1 MRKST
6 AVLLGVG
13 ALAAAGVAYLILSR
27 PHAAQ
32 AAPAPASASAP
43 SPSQP
48 QCYCDPTL
56 NPNPGIVVINNQWKL
71 VPGARV
77 YVDGQ
82 YVGTTVNT
90 LPVPGAIYPSEFT
103 PCTWHDVKVYACD
116 GTCARAKLGYFC
128 YPGNEYV
135 YNVIQVKTDNCG
147 GSMGW
152 GDGAPEEPLPC
163 D

>member
-1 MRKST
+1 MKKST

-13 ALAAAGVAYLILSR
+13 VLAAAGAAYLILSR
-27 PHAAQ
+27 LHAAQ
-32 AAPAPASASAP
+32 ASASAP
-43 SPSQP
+43 APSQP

-56 NPNPGIVVINNQWKL
+56 NPNPGIYVINNQWKL
-71 VPGARV
+71 VPGAQV
-77 YVDGQ
+77 YVDGK
-82 YVGTTVNT
+82 YVGTTHAE
-90 LPVPGAIYPSEFT
+90 LIGMGGIWPAEFT

-128 YPGNEYV
+128 YPGNEYI
-135 YNVIQVKTDNCG
+135 YNVIEVNTANCG

-152 GDGAPEEPLPC
+152 GDGEPEEPLPC